1 MWARGAAGA
10 SSSHK
15 RESNSGSGGDL
26 ELEPDDA
33 LLAAALEAQLDLVA
47 APPQCGQRGFE
58 LRDPRRDLGH
68 APDQVRAAALGG
80 SEVVRLVE
88 ERRQKMAAARHRRK
102 ERNLAFRQPTFAFE
116 AMDLEVRRPPISS
129 PICPT

>member
-1 MWARGAAGA
+1 M
-10 SSSHK
+10 
-15 RESNSGSGGDL
+15 

-33 LLAAALEAQLDLVA
+33 LLADALEAQLDLVA
-47 APPQCGQRGFE
+47 APPQRRQRGFE

-68 APDQVRAAALGG
+68 APDHVRAAALGG